1 MTLGKLLNSKDGI
14 AEEKICN
21 EYFEEIISKPMKVDN
36 LCLMGEDH
44 NGMFHILE
52 STIINCK

>member
-1 MTLGKLLNSKDGI
+1 MTLGKLSNSEDGI

-21 EYFEEIISKPMKVDN
+21 EYFQGIISKPMKVDN
-36 LCLMGEDH
+36 LCLMGEDQ
-44 NGMFHILE
+44 NGMFHILD